1 MTRKMQES
9 LLDISLYTD
18 NKIIAPMMLSK
29 KIITMKKLIVSLV
42 LMAVTSGYSQELNLP
57 VFTQYLADNPF
68 VLSPAYA
75 GIGDNLRIRVN
86 GLTQW
91 VGIKDAPQNQSAY
104 ADFRILDRSGIGISV
119 YNDSNGNTR
128 QTGAKVS
135 FAHHLILDYYSKQY
149 LSFGISYNYNTFRIL
164 TENFTGDV
172 NGGGSGSISPT
183 DNRYTSNNNFD
194 VSALYRN
201 RNFYLS
207 FNANNV
213 LKKNINI
220 ERADE
225 PDLLSNYQIYS
236 GYTFR
241 DGENSRIEYEPSIF
255 YQFFASD
262 QRSTTDFNFKYRR
275 YNRYEDYY
283 WIGVSYR
290 FLNDQFPKPLSV
302 GPMAGFMKSKFY
314 FGYSYQV
321 MFNGLG
327 TYNSGTHVV
336 TIGFDFLQS
345 ISNCPCTQSPV
356 HD

>member
-1 MTRKMQES
+1 
-9 LLDISLYTD
+9 
-18 NKIIAPMMLSK
+18 MLSK
-29 KIITMKKLIVSLV
+29 KIITMKKLFLSLV
-42 LMAVTSGYSQELNLP
+42 LMAVTTSYSQELNLP

-68 VLSPAYA
+68 ILSPAYA
-75 GIGDNLRIRVN
+75 GIGDNLRIRAN

-91 VGIKDAPQNQSAY
+91 VGIKDAPDNQSLY
-104 ADFRILDRSGIGISV
+104 ADFRILDRSGVGLSL

-149 LSFGISYNYNTFRIL
+149 LSFGISYNFNTFRIL
-164 TENFTGDV
+164 TGNFESNGAPVALDPAIMGDR
-172 NGGGSGSISPT
+172 N
-183 DNRYTSNNNFD
+183 NSNNNFD
-194 VSALYRN
+194 LSALYRN
-201 RNFYLS
+201 KSFYFS

-213 LKKNINI
+213 LKKNTDKY
-220 ERADE
+220 RGVE
-225 PDLLSNYQIYS
+225 PDLLSNYQVYT
-236 GYTFR
+236 GYTFK

-283 WIGVSYR
+283 WLGVSYR

-314 FGYSYQV
+314 FAYSYQI
-321 MFNGLG
+321 MFNALG
-327 TYNSGTHVV
+327 SYNTGTHSI
-336 TIGFDFLQS
+336 TIGFDFLGS

>member
-1 MTRKMQES
+1 
-9 LLDISLYTD
+9 
-18 NKIIAPMMLSK
+18 
-29 KIITMKKLIVSLV
+29 MKKLIVSLV

-91 VGIKDAPQNQSAY
+91 VGIKDAPDNQSAY
-104 ADFRILDRSGIGISV
+104 ADFRILDRSGVGISV
-119 YNDSNGNTR
+119 YNDKNGYTR

-149 LSFGISYNYNTFRIL
+149 LSFGLSYNFNSFRIDTDEFATDIEHPIL
-164 TENFTGDV
+164 D
-172 NGGGSGSISPT
+172 PT
-183 DNRYTSNNNFD
+183 ITNNRYTSNNNFD
-194 VSALYRN
+194 ISALYRN
-201 RNFYLS
+201 GNFYVS
-207 FNANNV
+207 FNVNNV
-213 LKKNINI
+213 LKKNVDKFRGI
-220 ERADE
+220 EPA
-225 PDLLSNYQIYS
+225 LLSNYQIYS

-241 DGENSRIEYEPSIF
+241 DGENSRIEYEPSVYF
-255 YQFFASD
+255 QYFAND
-262 QRSTTDFNFKYRR
+262 KRSSTDLNFKYRR

-283 WIGVSYR
+283 WVGVSYR
-290 FLNDQFPKPLSV
+290 MLNDQFAKPLSV

-321 MFNGLG
+321 MFNDISA
-327 TYNSGTHVV
+327 YNSGTHVV
-336 TIGFDFLQS
+336 TLGFDFLQS

-356 HD
+356 RD

>member
-1 MTRKMQES
+1 
-9 LLDISLYTD
+9 
-18 NKIIAPMMLSK
+18 
-29 KIITMKKLIVSLV
+29 
-42 LMAVTSGYSQELNLP
+42 MAVTTSYSQELNLP

-68 VLSPAYA
+68 IISPAFA
-75 GIGDNLRIRVN
+75 GIGDNLRVRAN

-91 VGIKDAPQNQSAY
+91 VGIKDAPQNQSVY
-104 ADFRILDRSGIGISV
+104 ADFRLLDRSGVGISV
-119 YNDSNGNTR
+119 YNDKNGYTR

-149 LSFGISYNYNTFRIL
+149 LSFGLSYNFNSFRIDIDEFNTTPNAPIL
-164 TENFTGDV
+164 DP
-172 NGGGSGSISPT
+172 SIT

-194 VSALYRN
+194 ISALYRN
-201 RNFYLS
+201 KNFYAS

-213 LKKNINI
+213 LKKNVDKY
-220 ERADE
+220 RGVE
-225 PDLLSNYQIYS
+225 PNLLSNYQVYT
-236 GYTFR
+236 GYIIT
-241 DGENSRIEYEPSIF
+241 DGENRRIEYEPSVY
-255 YQFFASD
+255 YQYFASD
-262 QRSTTDFNFKYRR
+262 KRSTTDFNFKYRR

-283 WIGVSYR
+283 WVGVSYR

-321 MFNGLG
+321 MFNQLG
-327 TYNSGTHVV
+327 SYNTGTHVV
-336 TIGFDFLQS
+336 TIGVDFLGA

>member
-1 MTRKMQES
+1 
-9 LLDISLYTD
+9 
-18 NKIIAPMMLSK
+18 MMLSK
-29 KIITMKKLIVSLV
+29 KLITMKKFILSLV
-42 LMAVTSGYSQELNLP
+42 LMAVTTSYSQELNLP

-68 VLSPAYA
+68 VISPAFA
-75 GIGDNLRIRVN
+75 GIGDNLRIRAN

-91 VGIKDAPQNQSAY
+91 VGIKDAPQNQSLY
-104 ADFRILDRSGIGISV
+104 ADFRVLDRSGVGISL
-119 YNDSNGNTR
+119 YNDRNGYTR

-135 FAHHLILDYYSKQY
+135 FAHHIILDYYSKQY
-149 LSFGISYNYNTFRIL
+149 LSFGLSYNFNTFRID
-164 TENFTGDV
+164 TDEFNTTIEHPVIDPSV
-172 NGGGSGSISPT
+172 T
-183 DNRYTSNNNFD
+183 DNRYNANNNFD

-201 RNFYLS
+201 KGFYVS

-213 LKKNINI
+213 LKKNTDKY
-220 ERADE
+220 RGVE
-225 PDLLSNYQIYS
+225 PNLLSNYQVYS
-236 GYTFR
+236 GYVFK
-241 DGENSRIEYEPSIF
+241 DGENSRIEYEPSIY
-255 YQFFASD
+255 YQYFASD

-302 GPMAGFMKSKFY
+302 GPMVGFMKSKFY

-321 MFNGLG
+321 MFNQLG
-327 TYNSGTHVV
+327 NYNSGTHSI
-336 TIGFDFLQS
+336 TIGFDFLQA